1 VVASYDACVIAVAA
15 ITTTTAA
22 QAVDED

>member
-1 VVASYDACVIAVAA
+1 VCAFA

-22 QAVDED
+22 V